1 MKIRSIRTGL
11 AGVCVVSL
19 ALLTGCGNAKDRAR
33 MEEASQEN
41 VTLKTQITEMV
52 AELDTAKKEAASA
65 QKERDQYKS
74 QLTELTELNRKLAGD
89 LSKARGDG
97 EGTQAKVKSLE
108 SDLTRVKAEVAAA
121 QKAAAEAQ
129 QLGVK
134 LKAAEDG
141 VTAMRAK
148 SAEIERAAASASDA
162 ANKAK
167 EQAAQLAQEKALLQD
182 RVNTLSAELAKKNA
196 AAAGAGGSA
205 KEPVIDNNK

>member
-1 MKIRSIRTGL
+1 MKIQSIRTGL
-11 AGVCVVSL
+11 AGVCVLSL
-19 ALLTGCGNAKDRAR
+19 ALLTGCGNAKDRVR

-52 AELDTAKKEAASA
+52 AEVDTAKKDAASA

-89 LSKARGDG
+89 LSKARGDS
-97 EGTQAKVKSLE
+97 ESTQARVKSLE
-108 SDLTRVKAEVAAA
+108 SEVTKAKGEIATA
-121 QKAAAEAQ
+121 QKTAAEAQ

-141 VTAMRAK
+141 VAAMRTR
-148 SAEIERAAASASDA
+148 SAEIEKAAATASDA

-196 AAAGAGGSA
+196 AAGAGGAA